1 MRYVHGFTGEAVASL
16 LAMCD
21 SGRIRAWTMVPQV
34 GLEPTTHGF
43 AVVILLSALLIVRA
57 FAHLPALPGAPAL
70 PIGPARLALSRLP
83 AIRTGFPA
91 FHSGGSVDYEHSTP
105 CSGTARASR
114 LGGAH

>member
-1 MRYVHGFTGEAVASL
+1 MWVV
-16 LAMCD
+16 
-21 SGRIRAWTMVPQV
+21 VPQV

-91 FHSGGSVDYEHSTP
+91 FHSGGSVEYEHSTP